1 MKKMVEKNEKKSN
14 SAGSNT
20 KEKGANLEVNIIPL
34 LLYLLKKIWI
44 IILVGLVAASA
55 AFLGIKIIGTPTYRC
70 GFTAYVN
77 NKHAASS
84 GNTDY
89 LSVSDVNAAKELVKT
104 YSAILTSNTILSSAK
119 EEQDLSYSV
128 AQLKG
133 MVSTRIQDETEII
146 QVYVVAR
153 SPEESY
159 KVAQAIASVSPQKMA
174 EIVEG
179 SSMKIVEMP
188 EVPGSIYKPN
198 YQRYTVLGFVAGSL
212 LAILILIIIYFRN
225 DTITDEAEVESRFN
239 VPVLGVIPD
248 VNSSMSGKSGYYYN
262 YYYQQKNPDDSDKS
276 AKNDSE
282 KRRAES

>member
-1 MKKMVEKNEKKSN
+1 MVEKNEIKSAN
-14 SAGSNT
+14 TGSSG
-20 KEKGANLEVNIIPL
+20 KEKGSNLEINIIPL
-34 LLYLLKKIWI
+34 LLYLLKKIWV

-55 AFLGIKIIGTPTYRC
+55 AFLGIKIFGTPTYRC

-104 YSAILTSNTILSSAK
+104 YSAILISNTMLSSAK
-119 EEQDLSYSV
+119 EEQNLNYSV
-128 AQLKG
+128 GQLKG

-159 KVAQAIASVSPQKMA
+159 NVAQAIASVAPQKMA

-198 YQRYTVLGFVAGSL
+198 YQRYTVLGFVAGCL
-212 LAILILIIIYFRN
+212 FAILILIIVYFRN

-239 VPVLGVIPD
+239 VPVLGIIPD
-248 VNSSMSGKSGYYYN
+248 ANSTTGGKSGYYYN
-262 YYYQQKNPDDSDKS
+262 YYYQQNDKSDKS
-276 AKNDSE
+276 ANKDSE
-282 KRRAES
+282 KRRSES

>member
-1 MKKMVEKNEKKSN
+1 MVEKNEIKSAN
-14 SAGSNT
+14 TGSSG
-20 KEKGANLEVNIIPL
+20 KEKGSNLEINIIPL
-34 LLYLLKKIWI
+34 LLYLLKKIWV

-55 AFLGIKIIGTPTYRC
+55 AFLGIKIFGTPTYRC

-119 EEQDLSYSV
+119 EEQNLNYSV
-128 AQLKG
+128 GQLKG

-159 KVAQAIASVSPQKMA
+159 NVAQAIASVAPQKMA

-198 YQRYTVLGFVAGSL
+198 YQRYTVLGFVAGCL
-212 LAILILIIIYFRN
+212 FAILILIIVYFRN

-239 VPVLGVIPD
+239 VPVLGIIPD
-248 VNSSMSGKSGYYYN
+248 ANSTTGGKSGYYYN
-262 YYYQQKNPDDSDKS
+262 YYYQQNDKSDKS
-276 AKNDSE
+276 ANKDSE
-282 KRRAES
+282 KRRSES

>member
-1 MKKMVEKNEKKSN
+1 MKKMVEKNEIKSAN
-14 SAGSNT
+14 TGSSG
-20 KEKGANLEVNIIPL
+20 KEKGSNLEINIIPL
-34 LLYLLKKIWI
+34 LLYLLKKIWV

-55 AFLGIKIIGTPTYRC
+55 AFLGIKIFGTPTYRC

-119 EEQDLSYSV
+119 EEQNLNYSV
-128 AQLKG
+128 GQLKG

-159 KVAQAIASVSPQKMA
+159 NVAQAIASVAPQKMA

-198 YQRYTVLGFVAGSL
+198 YQRYTVLGFVAGCL
-212 LAILILIIIYFRN
+212 FAILILIIVYFRN

-239 VPVLGVIPD
+239 VPVLGIIPD
-248 VNSSMSGKSGYYYN
+248 ANSTTGGKSGYYYN
-262 YYYQQKNPDDSDKS
+262 YYYQQNDKSDKS
-276 AKNDSE
+276 ANKDSE
-282 KRRAES
+282 KRRSES

>member
-1 MKKMVEKNEKKSN
+1 MKKMVEKNEIKSAN
-14 SAGSNT
+14 TGSSG
-20 KEKGANLEVNIIPL
+20 KEKGSKLEINIIPL
-34 LLYLLKKIWI
+34 LLYLLKKIWV

-55 AFLGIKIIGTPTYRC
+55 AFLGIKIFGTPTYRC

-119 EEQDLSYSV
+119 EEQNLNYSV
-128 AQLKG
+128 GQLKG

-159 KVAQAIASVSPQKMA
+159 NVAQAIASVAPQKMA

-179 SSMKIVEMP
+179 SSMKIVEIP

-198 YQRYTVLGFVAGSL
+198 YQRYTVLGFVAGCL
-212 LAILILIIIYFRN
+212 FAILILIIVYFRN

-239 VPVLGVIPD
+239 VPVLGIIPD
-248 VNSSMSGKSGYYYN
+248 ANSTTGGKSGYYYN
-262 YYYQQKNPDDSDKS
+262 YYYQQNDKSDKS
-276 AKNDSE
+276 ANKDSE
-282 KRRAES
+282 KRRSES

>member
-1 MKKMVEKNEKKSN
+1 MVEKNEIKSAN
-14 SAGSNT
+14 TGSSG
-20 KEKGANLEVNIIPL
+20 KEKGSNLEINIIPL
-34 LLYLLKKIWI
+34 LLYLLKKIWV

-55 AFLGIKIIGTPTYRC
+55 AFLGIKIFGTPTYRC

-119 EEQDLSYSV
+119 EEQNLNYSV
-128 AQLKG
+128 GQLKG

-159 KVAQAIASVSPQKMA
+159 NVAQAIASVAPQKMA

-198 YQRYTVLGFVAGSL
+198 YQRYTVLGFVAGCL
-212 LAILILIIIYFRN
+212 FAILILIIVYFRN

-248 VNSSMSGKSGYYYN
+248 ANSTTGGKSGYYYN
-262 YYYQQKNPDDSDKS
+262 YYYQQNDKSDKS
-276 AKNDSE
+276 ANKDSE

>member
-1 MKKMVEKNEKKSN
+1 MKKMIEKNEKKSN
-14 SAGSNT
+14 NS
-20 KEKGANLEVNIIPL
+20 KEKGSNLEINILPL
-34 LLYLLKKIWI
+34 LLFLLKKIWI

-55 AFLGIKIIGTPTYRC
+55 AYLGVKILGTPTYRC

-84 GNTDY
+84 ASTDY
-89 LSVSDVNAAKELVKT
+89 LSSSDVNAAKELVKT
-104 YSAILTSNTILSSAK
+104 YSAILKSNTILSSAK
-119 EEQDLSYSV
+119 EEQNLNYSV
-128 AQLKG
+128 GQLKG

-159 KVAQAIASVSPQKMA
+159 NVAQAIASVAPQKMA

-198 YQRYTVLGFVAGSL
+198 YVRFTIIGFGLGCL
-212 LAILILIIIYFRN
+212 LAILILIIVYLRN
-225 DTITDEAEVESRFN
+225 DTITDEAEVESRFS

-248 VNSSMSGKSGYYYN
+248 TNSSMSGKSGYYYN
-262 YYYQQKNPDDSDKS
+262 YYYQSKDNVDPNKS
-276 AKNDSE
+276 EDNDSKKGDRKGE
-282 KRRAES
+282 KA